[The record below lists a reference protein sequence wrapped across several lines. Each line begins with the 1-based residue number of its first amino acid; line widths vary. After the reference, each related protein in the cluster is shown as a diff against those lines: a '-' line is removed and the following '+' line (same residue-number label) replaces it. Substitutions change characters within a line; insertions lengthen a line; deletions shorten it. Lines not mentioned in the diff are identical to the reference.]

1 MTLVS
6 FLSNIRNAAI
16 MNAVIVIFHIWVA
29 LAIEGVGFLA
39 IVLPIG
45 ALIAGSYYFKGKI
58 GALLLLLPTLAYLV
72 VVPDMINGLSEAS
85 SPDNEI
91 GFGVFILIPFW
102 WLTII
107 SNIFTILVE
116 LRRKKEVRK
125 DNLIQ
130 Y

>member
-107 SNIFTILVE
+107 SNIFSIFAE
-116 LRRKKEVRK
+116 LRRKKEE
-125 DNLIQ
+125 I
-130 Y
+130 

>member
-1 MTLVS
+1 MTIVS

-29 LAIEGVGFLA
+29 IAIEGLGFLG

-45 ALIAGSYYFKGKI
+45 ALVAGAYYFKGKI

-72 VVPDMINGLSEAS
+72 VVPDMLNGLSEVS
-85 SPDNEI
+85 DPENEI

-107 SNIFTILVE
+107 SNILSILAE
-116 LRRKKEVRK
+116 LRRKKEGV
-125 DNLIQ
+125 
-130 Y
+130 

>member
-6 FLSNIRNAAI
+6 FLSNVRNAAI

-29 LAIEGVGFLA
+29 LAIEGVEFLA

-116 LRRKKEVRK
+116 LRRKKEE
-125 DNLIQ
+125 I
-130 Y
+130 

>member
-45 ALIAGSYYFKGKI
+45 ALIAASYYFKGKI

-116 LRRKKEVRK
+116 LRRKKEE
-125 DNLIQ
+125 I
-130 Y
+130 

>member
-29 LAIEGVGFLA
+29 FAIEGVEFLA

-116 LRRKKEVRK
+116 LRRKKEE
-125 DNLIQ
+125 I
-130 Y
+130 

>member
-29 LAIEGVGFLA
+29 LAIEGVEFLA

-58 GALLLLLPTLAYLV
+58 GALLLLLPTLAYLI

-107 SNIFTILVE
+107 SNIFTILAE
-116 LRRKKEVRK
+116 LRRKKEE
-125 DNLIQ
+125 I
-130 Y
+130 

>member
-58 GALLLLLPTLAYLV
+58 GALLLILPTLAYLV
-72 VVPDMINGLSEAS
+72 VVPDMLNGLSEAS
-85 SPDNEI
+85 SPENEI
-91 GFGVFILIPFW
+91 GFAIFILIPFW

-107 SNIFTILVE
+107 SNIFSILAE
-116 LRRKKEVRK
+116 LRRKKEEIK
-125 DNLIQ
+125 TF
-130 Y
+130 

>member
-91 GFGVFILIPFW
+91 GFGIFILIPFW

-116 LRRKKEVRK
+116 LRRKKEE
-125 DNLIQ
+125 I
-130 Y
+130 

>member
-116 LRRKKEVRK
+116 LRRKKEET
-125 DNLIQ
+125 
-130 Y
+130 

>member
-1 MTLVS
+1 MTIAN

-29 LAIEGVGFLA
+29 IAVEGLGFLA

-45 ALIAGSYYFKGKI
+45 ALVAAAYYFKGKI
-58 GALLLLLPTLAYLV
+58 GALLLLLPTLAYLA
-72 VVPDMINGLSEAS
+72 VVPDMLNGLSEAS
-85 SPDNEI
+85 SPENEI

-107 SNIFTILVE
+107 SNIFSVIAE
-116 LRRKKEVRK
+116 FRRKKEI
-125 DNLIQ
+125 N
-130 Y
+130 

>member
-6 FLSNIRNAAI
+6 FLSNIRNAVI

-29 LAIEGVGFLA
+29 FAIEGVGFLA
-39 IVLPIG
+39 IVLPVG
-45 ALIAGSYYFKGKI
+45 ALIAGAYYFKGKI

-72 VVPDMINGLSEAS
+72 VVPDMISGLREAS
-85 SPDNEI
+85 SPENEI

-107 SNIFTILVE
+107 SNIFTILAE
-116 LRRKKEVRK
+116 LRRKKEEV
-125 DNLIQ
+125 
-130 Y
+130 

>member
-1 MTLVS
+1 MTIAN
-6 FLSNIRNAAI
+6 FLSNIRNASI

-29 LAIEGVGFLA
+29 IAIEGLGFLA

-45 ALIAGSYYFKGKI
+45 ALVAAAYYFKGKI

-72 VVPDMINGLSEAS
+72 VVPDMLNGLSEAS
-85 SPDNEI
+85 SPENEI

-107 SNIFTILVE
+107 SNIFSIIAE
-116 LRRKKEVRK
+116 FRRKKEI
-125 DNLIQ
+125 N
-130 Y
+130 

>member
-29 LAIEGVGFLA
+29 FAIEGVGFLA

-45 ALIAGSYYFKGKI
+45 ALIGGSYYFKGKI

-116 LRRKKEVRK
+116 LRRKKEE
-125 DNLIQ
+125 I
-130 Y
+130 

>member
-1 MTLVS
+1 MTIAN
-6 FLSNIRNAAI
+6 FLSNIRNASI

-29 LAIEGVGFLA
+29 IAIEGLGFLA

-45 ALIAGSYYFKGKI
+45 ALIAAAYYFKGKI

-72 VVPDMINGLSEAS
+72 VVPDMLNGLSEAS
-85 SPDNEI
+85 SPENEI

-107 SNIFTILVE
+107 SNIFSIIAE
-116 LRRKKEVRK
+116 FRRKKEI
-125 DNLIQ
+125 N
-130 Y
+130 

>member
-1 MTLVS
+1 MTIAN

-29 LAIEGVGFLA
+29 IAVEGLGFLA

-45 ALIAGSYYFKGKI
+45 ALVAAAYYFKGKI
-58 GALLLLLPTLAYLV
+58 GALLLLLPTLAYLA

-85 SPDNEI
+85 SPENEI
-91 GFGVFILIPFW
+91 GFAIFILIPFW

-107 SNIFTILVE
+107 SNIFSILAE
-116 LRRKKEVRK
+116 IRRKKEEIK
-125 DNLIQ
+125 TN
-130 Y
+130 

>member
-1 MTLVS
+1 MMTLVS

-85 SPDNEI
+85 SADNEI
-91 GFGVFILIPFW
+91 GFGVFILIPF
-102 WLTII
+102 
-107 SNIFTILVE
+107 LVAYNNF
-116 LRRKKEVRK
+116 KY
-125 DNLIQ
+125 I
-130 Y
+130 YYSC

>member
-1 MTLVS
+1 MMTLVS

-58 GALLLLLPTLAYLV
+58 GALLLLLPTLAYLA

-116 LRRKKEVRK
+116 LRRKKEE
-125 DNLIQ
+125 I
-130 Y
+130 

>member
-1 MTLVS
+1 MMTLVS
-6 FLSNIRNAAI
+6 FLSNIRNATI
-16 MNAVIVIFHIWVA
+16 MNAIIVIFHIWVA

-116 LRRKKEVRK
+116 LRRKKEE
-125 DNLIQ
+125 I
-130 Y
+130 

>member
-1 MTLVS
+1 MMTLVS

-16 MNAVIVIFHIWVA
+16 MNAIIVIFHIWVA

-116 LRRKKEVRK
+116 LRRKKEE
-125 DNLIQ
+125 I
-130 Y
+130 

>member
-1 MTLVS
+1 MTIAN

-29 LAIEGVGFLA
+29 IAIEGLGFLG

-45 ALIAGSYYFKGKI
+45 ALVAGAYYFKGKI

-72 VVPDMINGLSEAS
+72 VVPDMLNGLSEVS
-85 SPDNEI
+85 DPENEI

-107 SNIFTILVE
+107 SNIFSILTE
-116 LRRKKEVRK
+116 LRRKKEGV
-125 DNLIQ
+125 
-130 Y
+130 

>member
-1 MTLVS
+1 MTLIS

-116 LRRKKEVRK
+116 LRRKKEE
-125 DNLIQ
+125 I
-130 Y
+130 

>member
-29 LAIEGVGFLA
+29 LASEGVGFLA

-116 LRRKKEVRK
+116 LRRKKEE
-125 DNLIQ
+125 I
-130 Y
+130 

>member
-1 MTLVS
+1 MTIAN

-29 LAIEGVGFLA
+29 IDVEGLGFLA

-45 ALIAGSYYFKGKI
+45 ALVAAAYYFKGKI
-58 GALLLLLPTLAYLV
+58 GALLLLLPTLAYLA
-72 VVPDMINGLSEAS
+72 VVPDMLEGLSEAS
-85 SPDNEI
+85 SPENEI

-107 SNIFTILVE
+107 SNIFSIIAE
-116 LRRKKEVRK
+116 FRRKKEI
-125 DNLIQ
+125 N
-130 Y
+130 

>member
-107 SNIFTILVE
+107 SNIFTILAE
-116 LRRKKEVRK
+116 LRRKKEE
-125 DNLIQ
+125 I
-130 Y
+130 

>member
-16 MNAVIVIFHIWVA
+16 MNAVIVIFHVWVA
-29 LAIEGVGFLA
+29 FAIEGIGFLT

-45 ALIAGSYYFKGKI
+45 ALVAGSYYFKGKI

-116 LRRKKEVRK
+116 LRRKKEE
-125 DNLIQ
+125 I
-130 Y
+130 

>member
-29 LAIEGVGFLA
+29 LAIEGVEFLA

-72 VVPDMINGLSEAS
+72 VVPDMINGLSETS

-116 LRRKKEVRK
+116 LRRKKE
-125 DNLIQ
+125 I
-130 Y
+130 

>member
-85 SPDNEI
+85 SPENEI

-107 SNIFTILVE
+107 SNIFTILTE
-116 LRRKKEVRK
+116 LRRKKEE
-125 DNLIQ
+125 I
-130 Y
+130 

>member
-6 FLSNIRNAAI
+6 FFSNIRNAAI

-29 LAIEGVGFLA
+29 FAIEGVGFLA

-107 SNIFTILVE
+107 SNIFTILAE
-116 LRRKKEVRK
+116 LRRKKEE
-125 DNLIQ
+125 I
-130 Y
+130 

>member
-16 MNAVIVIFHIWVA
+16 MNAIIVIFHIWVA
-29 LAIEGVGFLA
+29 IAIEGIGFLA

-45 ALIAGSYYFKGKI
+45 ALVAGAYYFKGKL

-72 VVPDMINGLSEAS
+72 VVPEMINGLSNAS
-85 SPDNEI
+85 GPENEI

-107 SNIFTILVE
+107 SNIFTALTE
-116 LRRKKEVRK
+116 LRRKKEI
-125 DNLIQ
+125 N
-130 Y
+130 

>member
-16 MNAVIVIFHIWVA
+16 MNAVIIIFHIWVA
-29 LAIEGVGFLA
+29 FAIEGVGFLA

-107 SNIFTILVE
+107 SNIFTILAE
-116 LRRKKEVRK
+116 LRRKKEE
-125 DNLIQ
+125 I
-130 Y
+130 

>member
-1 MTLVS
+1 MTVVS
-6 FLSNIRNAAI
+6 FLSNIRNAVI

-29 LAIEGVGFLA
+29 IAIEGLGFLG

-45 ALIAGSYYFKGKI
+45 ALVAGAYYFKGKI

-72 VVPDMINGLSEAS
+72 VVPDMLNGLSEVS
-85 SPDNEI
+85 DPENEI

-107 SNIFTILVE
+107 SNIFSIITE
-116 LRRKKEVRK
+116 LRRKKEGV
-125 DNLIQ
+125 
-130 Y
+130 

>member
-1 MTLVS
+1 MMTLVS

-107 SNIFTILVE
+107 SNIFTIFVE
-116 LRRKKEVRK
+116 LRRKKEE
-125 DNLIQ
+125 I
-130 Y
+130 

>member
-6 FLSNIRNAAI
+6 FLSNIRNASI

-116 LRRKKEVRK
+116 LRRKKEE
-125 DNLIQ
+125 I
-130 Y
+130 

>member
-1 MTLVS
+1 MTVVS

-29 LAIEGVGFLA
+29 IAIEGLGFLG

-45 ALIAGSYYFKGKI
+45 ALVAGAYYFKGKI

-72 VVPDMINGLSEAS
+72 VVPDMLNGLSEVS
-85 SPDNEI
+85 DPENEI

-107 SNIFTILVE
+107 SNIFSILAE
-116 LRRKKEVRK
+116 LRRKKEGV
-125 DNLIQ
+125 
-130 Y
+130 